1 MSVTLI
7 DTPAALAVLCQQ
19 LRAAT
24 WLALDS
30 EFMRERTYYAQL
42 CLLQVA
48 TPEVIACVDPLAVDI
63 APLLD
68 VIYAP
73 ERIKVIHSARQDL
86 EVLYDIR
93 GAVPDNLFDTQI
105 AAAYLGFDDQIGYGA
120 LVESISG
127 VTLAKAH
134 TRTNWAQRPLSDAQ
148 LRYAE
153 DDVRYLGAIHRQ
165 LSEELVRQGRRE
177 WPQAEFAAL
186 SDPKRYRND
195 PAEAWRRV
203 KNGYQLD
210 TAGQVR
216 LRELCAWRE
225 QRARASNLP
234 RSWVV
239 RDPLLYELARR
250 APATGA
256 ELRALEEMDAQTLEQ
271 HGADIVAVLARAQG
285 LPAVA
290 VWAEPAQLTRPQAE
304 RCKHIMERLRDC
316 AREQRISAA
325 LLATRRE
332 VERLVLG
339 DTDVPLLHGWRRELL
354 GDRLAA
360 LLPAAAAHQ

>member
-1 MSVTLI
+1 MSVTLV
-7 DTPAALAVLCQQ
+7 DTPRALAELCERLQ
-19 LRAAT
+19 AGA

-48 TPEVIACVDPLAVDI
+48 TPELIACVDPLAVDI

-73 ERIKVIHSARQDL
+73 ARVKIIHSARQDL
-86 EVLYDIR
+86 EVLFDLR
-93 GAVPDNLFDTQI
+93 GAAPGNLFDTQI

-120 LVESISG
+120 LVEAISG

-153 DDVRYLGAIHRQ
+153 DDVRYLGAIHQR
-165 LSEELVRQGRRE
+165 LAADLDDRGRRD
-177 WPQAEFAAL
+177 WPRAEFDAL
-186 SDPKRYRND
+186 TDPKLYRAD
-195 PAEAWRRV
+195 PGEAWRRI
-203 KNGYQLD
+203 KNGHQLEHP
-210 TAGQVR
+210 GQVR

-225 QRARASNLP
+225 QRARELNLP
-234 RSWVV
+234 RSWVA
-239 RDPLLYELARR
+239 RDPGLYELARR
-250 APATGA
+250 PPGTLA
-256 ELRALEEMDAQTLEQ
+256 ELRALEVLDGPTAERHGADLLAVLERAQTL
-271 HGADIVAVLARAQG
+271 
-285 LPAVA
+285 PAEA
-290 VWAEPAQLTRPQAE
+290 VWREPVLLTRPQTE
-304 RCKHIMERLRDC
+304 RCKRIMERLRDC
-316 AREQRISAA
+316 ALEQRISVA

-339 DTDVPLLHGWRRELL
+339 DGDIPLLRGWRRELI
-354 GDRLAA
+354 GDRLGN
-360 LLPAAAAHQ
+360 L

>member
-1 MSVTLI
+1 MPATLI
-7 DTPAALAVLCQQ
+7 NTPETLAALCER
-19 LRAAT
+19 LRASA

-48 TPEVIACVDPLAVDI
+48 TPETIACVDPLAVDI

-73 ERIKVIHSARQDL
+73 ARVKVIHSARQDL
-86 EVLYDIR
+86 EVLFDIR
-93 GAVPDNLFDTQI
+93 GAVPENLFDTQI

-120 LVESISG
+120 LVEAVCG

-148 LRYAE
+148 LHYAE
-153 DDVRYLGAIHRQ
+153 DDVRYLGAIHKQ
-165 LSEELVRQGRRE
+165 LSDDLARLGRQE
-177 WPQAEFAAL
+177 WPRAEFAAL
-186 SDPKRYRND
+186 TDPTLYRND

-203 KNGYQLD
+203 KNGHQLD
-210 TAGQVR
+210 AAAQVR
-216 LRELCAWRE
+216 LRALYAWRE
-225 QRARASNLP
+225 QRARERNLP

-250 APATGA
+250 APSAAA
-256 ELRALEEMDAQTLEQ
+256 ELRALDGMDAPTLEQ
-271 HGADIVAVLARAQG
+271 HGADLLAVVKQAQG

-290 VWAEPAQLTRPQAE
+290 VWAEPAVLTRPQAE
-304 RCKHIMERLRDC
+304 CCKRIMERLRDR
-316 AREQRISAA
+316 AREQRISVA

-339 DTDVPLLHGWRRELL
+339 DTDVPLLRGWRRELAGAGVL
-354 GDRLAA
+354 E
-360 LLPAAAAHQ
+360 LLPAAIGQ

>member
-1 MSVTLI
+1 MPATLI
-7 DTPAALAVLCQQ
+7 DTPESLATLCSQ
-19 LRAAT
+19 LAPSS

-48 TPEVIACVDPLAVDI
+48 TPDVLACVDPLAMDI

-68 VIYAP
+68 LIYAP
-73 ERIKVIHSARQDL
+73 ERLKIVHAARQDL

-93 GAVPDNLFDTQI
+93 GAVPENIFDTQI

-120 LVESISG
+120 LVETICG

-134 TRTNWAQRPLSDAQ
+134 TRTNWAQRPLSAAQ
-148 LRYAE
+148 LHYAE
-153 DDVRYLGAIHRQ
+153 DDVRYLGAVHGH
-165 LSEELVRQGRRE
+165 LSDELERRGRRP

-186 SDPKRYRND
+186 TDPKLYRND
-195 PAEAWRRV
+195 PADAWRRA

-210 TAGQVR
+210 AAGQVR
-216 LRELCAWRE
+216 LRELCVWRE
-225 QRARASNLP
+225 QCARTANLP

-239 RDPLLYELARR
+239 RDPLMFELARR
-250 APATGA
+250 APV
-256 ELRALEEMDAQTLEQ
+256 ALAAVEGMDKQTLERY
-271 HGADIVAVLARAQG
+271 GTEIAAVLERARE

-290 VWAEPAQLTRPQAE
+290 VWTEPRLLTRPQAE
-304 RCKHIMERLRDC
+304 CCKRIMERV
-316 AREQRISAA
+316 RERADEHKISAG

-339 DTDVPLLHGWRRELL
+339 DTDIPLMRGWRRELA
-354 GDRLAA
+354 GAGVFE
-360 LLPAAAAHQ
+360 LLPEAAGQ

>member
-1 MSVTLI
+1 MSVSFV
-7 DTPAALAVLCQQ
+7 DTPRALAELCERVQ
-19 LRAAT
+19 AGV

-48 TPEVIACVDPLAVDI
+48 TPEAIACVDPLAVDI

-68 VIYAP
+68 VIYDPA
-73 ERIKVIHSARQDL
+73 RIKIIHSARQDL
-86 EVLYDIR
+86 EVLFDLR
-93 GAVPDNLFDTQI
+93 GAVPGNLFDTQI

-120 LVESISG
+120 LVEAISG

-153 DDVRYLGAIHRQ
+153 DDVRYLGAIHQR
-165 LSEELVRQGRRE
+165 LSAELDDRGRRD
-177 WPQAEFAAL
+177 WPRAEFEAL
-186 SDPKRYRND
+186 TDPKLYRAD
-195 PAEAWRRV
+195 PGQAWRRI
-203 KNGYQLD
+203 KTGHQLD
-210 TAGQVR
+210 PAGQVR

-225 QRARASNLP
+225 QRARDLNLP
-234 RSWVV
+234 RSWVA
-239 RDPLLYELARR
+239 RDPALYELARR
-250 APATGA
+250 PPGTPA
-256 ELRALEEMDAQTLEQ
+256 ELRALQVLDGQAVERHGAELLAVLERAQTLPAET
-271 HGADIVAVLARAQG
+271 VWREPVL
-285 LPAVA
+285 
-290 VWAEPAQLTRPQAE
+290 LTRPQAE
-304 RCKHIMERLRDC
+304 RCKLIMERLRDR

-339 DTDVPLLHGWRRELL
+339 DGDIPLLRGWRRELI
-354 GDRLAA
+354 GDAVFD
-360 LLPAAAAHQ
+360 LLPAAGP

>member
-1 MSVTLI
+1 MIVNTPEGLVTLCSRLRS
-7 DTPAALAVLCQQ
+7 AA
-19 LRAAT
+19 

-48 TPEVIACVDPLAVDI
+48 TPDVLACVDPLAMDI

-68 VIYAP
+68 LIYAP
-73 ERIKVIHSARQDL
+73 ERLKIVHAARQDL

-93 GAVPDNLFDTQI
+93 GAVPSNIFDTQI

-120 LVESISG
+120 LVEAICG

-153 DDVRYLGAIHRQ
+153 DDVRYLGAIHAH
-165 LSEELVRQGRRE
+165 LSEELNRRGRRE
-177 WPQAEFAAL
+177 WPQAEFTAL
-186 SDPKRYRND
+186 TDPKLYRND
-195 PAEAWRRV
+195 PADAWRRV

-210 TAGQVR
+210 AAGQVR
-216 LRELCAWRE
+216 LRELCVWRE
-225 QRARASNLP
+225 QRARALNLP

-250 APATGA
+250 APAGPAALAAIEGMDTPTVERHGA
-256 ELRALEEMDAQTLEQ
+256 ELS
-271 HGADIVAVLARAQG
+271 AVLERVRDF
-285 LPAVA
+285 PAVA
-290 VWAEPAQLTRPQAE
+290 VWTEPPQLTRPQAE
-304 RCKHIMERLRDC
+304 CCKRIMERVRER
-316 AREQRISAA
+316 AREQEVSAG

-339 DTDVPLLHGWRRELL
+339 DSDIPLLHGWRRELVGAGVL
-354 GDRLAA
+354 E
-360 LLPAAAAHQ
+360 LLPAAASR

>member
-1 MSVTLI
+1 MSVTFV
-7 DTPAALAVLCQQ
+7 DTPGALAELCERLQ
-19 LRAAT
+19 ASA

-73 ERIKVIHSARQDL
+73 ERIKIIHSARQDL
-86 EVLYDIR
+86 EVLFDIR
-93 GAVPDNLFDTQI
+93 GAAPGNLFDTQI

-120 LVESISG
+120 LVEAISG

-134 TRTNWAQRPLSDAQ
+134 TRTNWSQRPLSDAQ

-153 DDVRYLGAIHRQ
+153 DDVRYLGAIHRR
-165 LSEELVRQGRRE
+165 LCADLDDHGRRD
-177 WPQAEFAAL
+177 WPHAEFEAL
-186 SDPKRYRND
+186 TDPKLYRAD
-195 PAEAWRRV
+195 PGEAWRRI
-203 KNGYQLD
+203 KNGHQLD
-210 TAGQVR
+210 FPGQVR

-225 QRARASNLP
+225 QRARELNLP
-234 RSWVV
+234 RSWVA
-239 RDPLLYELARR
+239 RDPALYELARR
-250 APATGA
+250 PPGTIA
-256 ELRALEEMDAQTLEQ
+256 ELRALAVLDGQAIER
-271 HGADIVAVLARAQG
+271 HGAYMLAVLERALT
-285 LPAVA
+285 LPAEA
-290 VWAEPAQLTRPQAE
+290 VWREPVLLTRPQAE
-304 RCKHIMERLRDC
+304 RCKRIMERLRNC
-316 AREQRISAA
+316 ALEQRISVA

-339 DTDVPLLHGWRRELL
+339 DGDIPLLRGWRRELI
-354 GDRLAA
+354 GDAVFD
-360 LLPAAAAHQ
+360 LLPAADR